1 MMLIPIVRLEL
12 AEYLRGRLEL
22 LRREA
27 LVANDQHVMVDE
39 SPVQGLAV
47 LRLDRLPKI
56 EAGHLGAGMIRQRS
70 NGERGH
76 RLRSRNLKPRYRLT
90 NAGSRRYTRYED
102 CLALVSACR
111 NR

>member
-1 MMLIPIVRLEL
+1 MMLLLVVRLEL
-12 AEYLRGRLEL
+12 AEYLRGRFEL

-27 LVANDQHVMVDE
+27 LVTDDQHVMVNE

-56 EAGHLGAGMIRQRS
+56 EAGHLGAGMIRQRR

-76 RLRSRNLKPRYRLT
+76 RFAHATCQDQGVIRAMTIALRWSRPVT
-90 NAGSRRYTRYED
+90 I
-102 CLALVSACR
+102 
-111 NR
+111 

>member
-12 AEYLRGRLEL
+12 AEYLRGRFEL

-27 LVANDQHVMVDE
+27 LVTDDQHVMVDE

-56 EAGHLGAGMIRQRS
+56 EAGQLGAGMIRQRR

-76 RLRSRNLKPRYRLT
+76 RF
-90 NAGSRRYTRYED
+90 AH
-102 CLALVSACR
+102 AI
-111 NR
+111 